1 MISTEL
7 MGGLGNQLFQIF
19 NVLAY
24 SLRYKKEVI
33 FPKDKSDSQKR
44 PDYWQSFFKS
54 IGYLVGDESVR
65 MKVLREPSFEFNGL
79 GYIEEDFMF
88 YGYFQS
94 YKYFEDQQD
103 SIYKL
108 IRIDKHK
115 QNVIEKVN
123 MVMDNTVSIHFRLGD
138 YKGLS
143 EYHPILT
150 IDYYIK
156 ALLTIIQKTKN
167 KNLKVIYFF
176 EQEDVDQVNTI
187 IDTLKTKMPSINF
200 TPVLS
205 DLLDYEQMIFM
216 SLCQHNIIANSSFSW
231 WGAYLNNNPNKIVCY
246 PSVWFGPKFSDK
258 NTKDLCPN
266 YWNKIM
272 C

>member
-1 MISTEL
+1 MLSTKL

-24 SLRYKKEVI
+24 SKRFNKEVI
-33 FPKDKSDSQKR
+33 FPKDKSDLLKR
-44 PDYWQSFFKS
+44 PDYWNTFFKS
-54 IGYLVGDESVR
+54 INYMVTDEHIQMS
-65 MKVLREPSFEFNGL
+65 VLREPSFEFNGI
-79 GYIEEDFMF
+79 GDIKEDFIF

-94 YKYFEDQQD
+94 YKYFEDQQGE
-103 SIYKL
+103 IFKQL
-108 IRIDKHK
+108 RINRQK
-115 QNVIEKVN
+115 QHIMEKTK
-123 MVMDNTVSIHFRLGD
+123 MDMNNTVSMHFRIGD
-138 YKGLS
+138 YKGLT

-167 KNLKVIYFF
+167 NDLKVIYFF

-205 DLLDYEQMIFM
+205 DLLDYEQMILM

-258 NTKDLCPN
+258 NTKDLCPD
-266 YWNKIM
+266 YWNKIV
-272 C
+272 

>member
-1 MISTEL
+1 MLSTKL

-24 SLRYKKEVI
+24 SKRFNKEVI
-33 FPKDKSDSQKR
+33 FPKDKSDLLKR
-44 PDYWQSFFKS
+44 PDYWNTFFKS
-54 IGYLVGDESVR
+54 INYMVTDEHIQMS
-65 MKVLREPSFEFNGL
+65 VLREPSFEFNGI
-79 GYIEEDFMF
+79 GDIKEDFIF

-94 YKYFEDQQD
+94 YKYFEDQQGE
-103 SIYKL
+103 IFKQL
-108 IRIDKHK
+108 RINRQK
-115 QNVIEKVN
+115 QHIMEKTK
-123 MVMDNTVSIHFRLGD
+123 MDMNNTVSMHFRIGD
-138 YKGLS
+138 YKGLT

-167 KNLKVIYFF
+167 NDLKVIYFF

-246 PSVWFGPKFSDK
+246 PNVWFGPKFSDK
-258 NTKDLCPN
+258 NTKDLCPD